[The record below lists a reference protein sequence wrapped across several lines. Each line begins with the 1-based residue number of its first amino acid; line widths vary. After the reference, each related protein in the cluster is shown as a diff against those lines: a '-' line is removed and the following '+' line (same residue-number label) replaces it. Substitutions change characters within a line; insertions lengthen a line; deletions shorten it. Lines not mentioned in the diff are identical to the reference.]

1 VSACARP
8 RRKLRLG
15 LAAALLGLLCGGCD
29 QTVIVGRVDGDPD
42 PDGGMGCLT
51 PLLADDVA
59 VGSDHVCSVHDGA
72 VLCWGGGESG
82 QRCNGET
89 TSSPRPT
96 APTGFDTYTAVA
108 AGGLNT
114 CLRRSDGTLV
124 CCGNN
129 FDGTLGDGGSAG
141 SSRPVEVV
149 ASVAGVAM
157 GFSSVYAT
165 RDDGTLTVWGAN
177 PDGQLGLGAAGVS
190 AAVRTPTDV
199 AGVTFEEVA
208 ASTAHACA
216 VDAEGALFCTGSNT
230 ANELGI
236 PLLAGAADFTEVPAP
251 TTFRSVSAGRRLTCA
266 IGTGGG
272 LYCWGRNE
280 PSMVTGRV
288 GDVDQPTRVGSASDY
303 ESVSVGFEHVCAIRA
318 GGRLFCW
325 GNASDGRLGF
335 EAPAAVDTPTE
346 VTPGVAYRRVRASF
360 AFTCAIRSVD
370 SAVVCFGSNE
380 AGQLAGGDGSPAS
393 PICLDP

>member
-1 VSACARP
+1 VNTRAQVHGRLTLGFVVVLSA
-8 RRKLRLG
+8 LSG
-15 LAAALLGLLCGGCD
+15 AACD

-42 PDGGMGCLT
+42 GGTGCLT
-51 PLLADDVA
+51 PLLADDLA
-59 VGSDHVCSVHDGA
+59 VGSDHVCVVHDGD

-82 QRCNGET
+82 QRCDAAT
-89 TSSPRPT
+89 TNTPRPT
-96 APTGFDTYTAVA
+96 SPTGFDTYTAVY

-141 SSRPVEVV
+141 SSRPVEVIG
-149 ASVAGVAM
+149 SVEEAAM

-165 RDDGTLTVWGAN
+165 RAAGTLTVWGAN
-177 PDGQLGLGAAGVS
+177 GDGQLGLGAGSVS
-190 AAVRTPTDV
+190 EAVRTPTDV
-199 AGVTFEEVA
+199 AGVAFEEVA

-216 VDAEGALFCTGSNT
+216 VDAAGALFCTGTNT

-236 PLLAGAADFTEVPAP
+236 PLLASAADFTEVPAP
-251 TTFRSVSAGRRLTCA
+251 TTFRSVSAGRRLSCA

-280 PSMVTGRV
+280 PTMIAGHV
-288 GDVDQPTRVGSASDY
+288 GDVDEPTRVGSESDY
-303 ESVSVGFEHVCAIRA
+303 ESVSVGFEHVCAIRT

-325 GNASDGRLGF
+325 GNGGDGRLGF
-335 EAPAAVDTPTE
+335 EATATDTPTE
-346 VTPGVAYRRVRASF
+346 VTPGVAYRAVRASF

-370 SAVVCFGSNE
+370 SAVVCFGSDE
-380 AGQLAGGDGSPAS
+380 AGQLAGGDGSPAA